1 MDSTK
6 KSKVN
11 NEMTVN
17 NNTLNVN
24 TMNNDHGDVQFK
36 PNATVAAVIVHQ
48 NKFLL
53 VEELEDGKRVFNQ
66 PAGHLEA
73 NENLI
78 TAVEREV
85 LEETGLALTPDYV
98 SGIYYFHRPEI
109 NLYFLRF
116 CFVIELDDY
125 LKSAPQD
132 DEIIDTHWLT
142 LEEIK
147 EKSLQLRSTMVLE
160 CIEDYLLVIAN
171 GKKISLSSLKSNL

>member
-1 MDSTK
+1 MSLD
-6 KSKVN
+6 VN
-11 NEMTVN
+11 AIKTNIINSE
-17 NNTLNVN
+17 
-24 TMNNDHGDVQFK
+24 HGDDQFK

-53 VEELEDGKRVFNQ
+53 VEEIENGKKVFNQ

-78 TAVEREV
+78 TAIEREI

-109 NLYFLRF
+109 NLYYLRF
-116 CFVIELDDY
+116 CFVIELNSFKQG
-125 LKSAPQD
+125 LPQD

-142 LEEIK
+142 LKEIK
-147 EKSLQLRSTMVLE
+147 EKSSQLRSKLVLE
-160 CIEDYLLVIAN
+160 CIEDYLSIRKS

>member
-1 MDSTK
+1 MPLD
-6 KSKVN
+6 VN
-11 NEMTVN
+11 AMKTNIINSE
-17 NNTLNVN
+17 
-24 TMNNDHGDVQFK
+24 HGVDQFK
-36 PNATVAAVIVHQ
+36 PNATVAAVVVHQ

-53 VEELEDGKRVFNQ
+53 VEEIENGKKVFNH

-78 TAVEREV
+78 AAIEREV

-109 NLYFLRF
+109 NLYYLRF
-116 CFVIELDDY
+116 CFVIELDSF
-125 LKSAPQD
+125 LKGTPQD

-142 LEEIK
+142 FKEIK
-147 EKSLQLRSTMVLE
+147 EKSSQLRSKLVLE
-160 CIEDYLLVIAN
+160 CIEDYLSIRES

>member
-1 MDSTK
+1 VSLTDKTID
-6 KSKVN
+6 VN
-11 NEMTVN
+11 AIDINSIN
-17 NNTLNVN
+17 S
-24 TMNNDHGDVQFK
+24 DHGDDQFK

-53 VEELEDGKRVFNQ
+53 VEEIENGRKVFNQ

-78 TAVEREV
+78 AAIEREV
-85 LEETGLALTPDYV
+85 LEETGLALTPNYV

-109 NLYFLRF
+109 NLYYLRF
-116 CFVIELDDY
+116 CFVIELNSFEQG
-125 LKSAPQD
+125 LPQD

-142 LEEIK
+142 FKEIK
-147 EKSLQLRSTMVLE
+147 EKSSQLRSSLVLE
-160 CIEDYLLVIAN
+160 CIEDYLSIRES

>member
-1 MDSTK
+1 MPLD
-6 KSKVN
+6 
-11 NEMTVN
+11 
-17 NNTLNVN
+17 VN
-24 TMNNDHGDVQFK
+24 TIKTNIISSEHGDDQFK

-53 VEELEDGKRVFNQ
+53 VEEIENGKKVFNQ

-78 TAVEREV
+78 TAIEREI

-98 SGIYYFHRPEI
+98 SGIYYLHRPEI
-109 NLYFLRF
+109 NLYYLRF
-116 CFVIELDDY
+116 CFVIELNSFEQG
-125 LKSAPQD
+125 LPQD

-142 LEEIK
+142 LKEIK
-147 EKSLQLRSTMVLE
+147 EKSSQLRSKLVLE
-160 CIEDYLLVIAN
+160 CIQDYLSIRES